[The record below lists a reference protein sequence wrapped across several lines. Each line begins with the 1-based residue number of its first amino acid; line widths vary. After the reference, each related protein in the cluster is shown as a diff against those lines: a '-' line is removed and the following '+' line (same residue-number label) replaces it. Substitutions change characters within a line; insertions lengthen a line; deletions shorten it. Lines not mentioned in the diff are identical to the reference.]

1 MISYGVYQLFNLI
14 MFFMLIKVLLSWFPN
29 IDWYKE
35 PFNSLKRFTDIF
47 FLPFRKIIPPVG
59 MIDFSPIAAF
69 FGFKYF
75 AKCNLQSFGKFRALE
90 IFSLSFCSDIYCKML
105 FKMRVLIL
113 LFLLA
118 Y

>member
-35 PFNSLKRFTDIF
+35 PFNSLKKFTDIF

-69 FGFKYF
+69 LVLSI
-75 AKCNLQSFGKFRALE
+75 LQNVICRALASFGL
-90 IFSLSFCSDIYCKML
+90 
-105 FKMRVLIL
+105 
-113 LFLLA
+113 
-118 Y
+118 